1 MFDPHTFQHTCKLTC
16 YTLSSSLKWETFI
29 VARGTLR
36 EPRAESPL
44 NTHESLIRAPL
55 MQRAWRWESLGSKT
69 VETLTLGEHALQ
81 INIEW
86 PKSTSV
92 TDWDLFFL
100 VGRMFSGKCSHYICY
115 SDPIMRI
122 CLENRVTLGVW
133 LVCIWCSIWCD
144 CWIFIW
150 FMRPFKIKTVKNDEV
165 FFLLA

>member
-1 MFDPHTFQHTCKLTC
+1 MGFDGLRRKTKIGSQMLIFESSLFLKRKAMPQILKNMNQERDYLFVCEDGKVFDLHTFQHTCKRTC

-36 EPRAESPL
+36 GPKGESPL

-55 MQRAWRWESLGSKT
+55 MQRAWRWESLGSET

-86 PKSTSV
+86 PRSTSV

-100 VGRMFSGKCSHYICY
+100 VGKMFNGECSH
-115 SDPIMRI
+115 
-122 CLENRVTLGVW
+122 
-133 LVCIWCSIWCD
+133 
-144 CWIFIW
+144 
-150 FMRPFKIKTVKNDEV
+150 
-165 FFLLA
+165 